1 MNEREFFRSRL
12 QAEAKG
18 FKKVL
23 EALPAERMEYR
34 PHPKSPTAA
43 EVVRTLT
50 DELAACVDAIDAGKV
65 EWNPAAPAGRAE
77 MLARWDKAQADL
89 TARLEK
95 LDDAA
100 WARPVQMSSGGK
112 AYPPMPLGAFLW
124 YLLFDAIHHR
134 GQLTTYIRPMG
145 GKVPGVYG
153 PSADE
158 KPGS

>member
-1 MNEREFFRSRL
+1 MNDREFFHSRL

-23 EALPAERMEYR
+23 DALPGGRMDYR

-43 EVVRTLT
+43 EVVRTMAA
-50 DELAACVDAIDAGKV
+50 ELAACSTAIDTGQV
-65 EWNPAAPAGRAE
+65 EWNPPAPTSRDD
-77 MLARWDKAQADL
+77 MLSRWDRAYTELAP
-89 TARLEK
+89 RLER
-95 LDDAA
+95 LDDTA

-124 YLLFDAIHHR
+124 FLLFDAIHHR
-134 GQLTTYIRPMG
+134 GQLTAYIRPMG

-153 PSADE
+153 ASGDDKSA
-158 KPGS
+158 